1 MTKKVNKNIDS
12 DKKLKDIINRAK
24 AQNRLL
30 NKLLEEIEN
39 QDPLKKDTKL
49 NSLNN

>member
-1 MTKKVNKNIDS
+1 MLKKNKKKIES
-12 DKKLKDIINRAK
+12 DKKLEIIIDRAK

-39 QDPLKKDTKL
+39 QNPIKKDTKL
-49 NSLNN
+49 NK